1 MNGLNMVGVLQK
13 KSKTFDEIK
22 SREYKL
28 ILADSSAKLVD
39 SARGGHEAE
48 IPSEITVGDTTTA
61 GRDASTR
68 RQQDSVGRP
77 AEEVPN
83 DMTFRV

>member
-48 IPSEITVGDTTTA
+48 IPSEITVGRHYDS
-61 GRDASTR
+61 RPR
-68 RQQDSVGRP
+68 RLNKTP
-77 AEEVPN
+77 AR
-83 DMTFRV
+83 FGW